1 MLGPEPEQSMDSEYL
16 RGLSRARGVMCFELA
31 IVRLIKLVKQ
41 IRSIR
46 LARPTG
52 PSRLARVTWEEP
64 AIGPVISNRPMED

>member
-1 MLGPEPEQSMDSEYL
+1 
-16 RGLSRARGVMCFELA
+16 VMCFELA